1 MDNIKQHL
9 PHLIAIA
16 PATGVVMHTYQ
27 SLGSLGFEP
36 VALSVAISASL
47 AAGVWAAWSHVFAPR
62 VPELVRVIGLSGA
75 LVLSGAEGYLMY
87 QHKGDLPDP
96 AYQSAMANYTLQHDR
111 YTQGLADWQDNQR
124 ALVASIKAQQQEII
138 DNDKLTSRRVD
149 MERLTGE
156 LAKATKEQPP
166 VFGLAKPVET
176 KVVNKPWLA
185 FTVGLVALT
194 PVLYGML
201 HLFGFRRPKEPVAP
215 PAPVIEV
222 APVVAPIAKHKPTIL
237 DMLAIDRLEVGSVFN
252 CPICGEEATKARKDK
267 VTCGKPAC
275 RVAVSRLR
283 DKSANVLT
291 LKRVA

>member
-1 MDNIKQHL
+1 MDIKQHA

-27 SLGSLGFEP
+27 SLGFEP

-62 VPELVRVIGLSGA
+62 VPASVRVIGLAGA
-75 LVLSGAEGYLMY
+75 LMLSGAEGYLMY

-96 AYQSAMANYTLQHDR
+96 AYQSALANYTLQHDR
-111 YTQGLADWQDNQR
+111 YTRELSDWQDNQR

-138 DNDKLTSRRVD
+138 DQDKLTSRRAD
-149 MERLTGE
+149 MSRLTSE
-156 LAKATKEQPP
+156 LAKATKEPPP
-166 VFGLAKPVET
+166 VFGLEKPVEV
-176 KVVNKPWLA
+176 KVVNKVWLA
-185 FTVGLVALT
+185 FTVGLVSLT

-201 HLFGFRRPKEPVAP
+201 HLFGFRRNNEPVAP
-215 PAPVIEV
+215 TAPVIDV
-222 APVVAPIAKHKPTIL
+222 TPVVAPVAKHKPTIL
-237 DMLAIDRLEVGSVFN
+237 DVLAIDRLDVGSKFD
-252 CPICGEEATKARKDK
+252 CPICGAETTKSRKDK
-267 VTCGKPAC
+267 VTCGKASC